1 MSLMHLL
8 RKQRLKK
15 YLLIAHY
22 YKVTFSSV
30 VKEQIRETAAS
41 ESFISIMEILSD
53 SNLTNTTNNIV
64 RNSTM
69 ENKTE
74 GSVQLEF
81 IFTVGAIIINSISC
95 PFTVLLNVLVIMAV
109 KKRPSLQSNTNILL
123 SCLAVTDLLTG
134 LIVQPSFVA
143 WKSFYVLKNV
153 NVTAFVEVQNY
164 FLRFLTIS
172 SSLHLMLATCE
183 RLLAVKYT
191 NYYSYIVMGQK
202 AKH

>member
-22 YKVTFSSV
+22 YKVTFSPV

-109 KKRPSLQSNTNILL
+109 KKRPSLQSNTNTLL
-123 SCLAVTDLLTG
+123 SCLAITDLLTG
-134 LIVQPSFVA
+134 LMVQPLLVILCSWKRQLCCSQRSSQLFVTCSGYHFITPF
-143 WKSFYVLKNV
+143 KVYLV
-153 NVTAFVEVQNY
+153 
-164 FLRFLTIS
+164 
-172 SSLHLMLATCE
+172 TCE
-183 RLLAVKYT
+183 SLIAIKYT
-191 NYYSYIVMGQK
+191 N
-202 AKH
+202 

>member
-153 NVTAFVEVQNY
+153 NVTAFMEV
-164 FLRFLTIS
+164 
-172 SSLHLMLATCE
+172 
-183 RLLAVKYT
+183 
-191 NYYSYIVMGQK
+191 
-202 AKH
+202 